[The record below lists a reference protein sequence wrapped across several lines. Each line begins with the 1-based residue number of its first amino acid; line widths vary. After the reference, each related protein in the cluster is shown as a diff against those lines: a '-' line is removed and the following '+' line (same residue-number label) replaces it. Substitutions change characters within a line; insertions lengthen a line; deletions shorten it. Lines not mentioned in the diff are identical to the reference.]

1 MFWRLIFL
9 IRFVFILY
17 IFISYTYYKLHG
29 YLVITTH
36 FNVNIL
42 IWHSSL
48 QSYEKSA
55 SVNGFEYKIH
65 HGSFIDIVS
74 AKSFIFSFPFCHCIV
89 CPSSASVYPFGI
101 FKLFSNLK
109 WLISSHSALVHWD
122 WHVEN
127 AGLMNVIIHSVKRSC
142 SNFWHS
148 IIPSKLVGP
157 Y

>member
-17 IFISYTYYKLHG
+17 ILISYTYYKSQG

-36 FNVNIL
+36 FNVSIL

-48 QSYEKSA
+48 QSYERSA
-55 SVNGFEYKIH
+55 SVNCFEYKIH

-89 CPSSASVYPFGI
+89 CPSSASVYP
-101 FKLFSNLK
+101 
-109 WLISSHSALVHWD
+109 LV
-122 WHVEN
+122 
-127 AGLMNVIIHSVKRSC
+127 S
-142 SNFWHS
+142 SNFSLIWNGWFQVTQPLS
-148 IIPSKLVGP
+148 IEIGMLKMLV
-157 Y
+157 